1 MRAIL
6 TLLAL
11 FATVQAF
18 ALTDQEVVDL
28 FNEANT
34 LFREANETSERDA
47 GAARDLY
54 RRAALR
60 YERITRE
67 GGIQNGQ
74 LFYNIGNAYFRS
86 EDLGRAILNYRRA
99 EMYMP
104 DDASLTQNLQFAR
117 SRRLDRF
124 EEAEETKVLHTL
136 LFWHYDV
143 SPSIRSTLFVILSGF
158 FWIGATVRLR
168 RRQLV
173 PVWGLV
179 ISGLLAALLLGSLV
193 VDSTSGADRHS
204 GVVLAQQVVARKGDG
219 NSYEPSFTEPL
230 HAGTEFRLIDERQ
243 DWLQIQLP
251 DGRECWVPSEA
262 AGLVGR
268 S

>member
-1 MRAIL
+1 MRTVL

-11 FATVQAF
+11 FAAMPAL
-18 ALTDQEVVDL
+18 ALTDQQVVDL
-28 FNEANT
+28 FNEANS
-34 LFREANETSERDA
+34 LFREANETSARDA
-47 GAARDLY
+47 GAARELY

-74 LFYNIGNAYFRS
+74 LFYNVGNAYFRS

-104 DDASLTQNLQFAR
+104 DDESVTQNLEFAR

-124 EEAEETKVLHTL
+124 EENEETKILQTL

-143 SPSIRSTLFVILSGF
+143 SPVVRSTLFVILSGI
-158 FWIGATVRLR
+158 FWIGAAVRLR
-168 RRQLV
+168 RRMLV

-179 ISGLLAALLLGSLV
+179 LSGLLAALLLGSLV

-204 GVVLAQQVVARKGDG
+204 GVILAQQVVARKGDG

-230 HAGTEFRLIDERQ
+230 HAGTEFRVIEERK

-251 DGRECWVPSEA
+251 DGRQCWVPSESS
-262 AGLVGR
+262 GLVGR